1 MSVKPLTLFSLSA
14 ALLLAPLAQTN
25 AQSPEP
31 TVQSLAAVRH
41 SAEAAVR
48 RELDPNLPGV
58 QLDAAELDT
67 RLRLPACT
75 TPLAADATLIRGAQ
89 ARVLVRVGCKSGAA
103 WNLNVPV
110 DIHRKSDVLV
120 LRRAVSRGES
130 LGAGDVTVQSRVL
143 PGLAS
148 PFVSRIEDL
157 SGRLT
162 RRAIPEG
169 TAVTADALEAALLI
183 HRGQSVTL
191 MASSGGLEVR
201 APGLAM
207 ADASAHQRV
216 RVRNLNS
223 LKIVEGVAD
232 TEGVVRV
239 TP

>member
-1 MSVKPLTLFSLSA
+1 LT
-14 ALLLAPLAQTN
+14 LLLASALVPMSLVLPAHG
-25 AQSPEP
+25 QSAD
-31 TVQSLAAVRH
+31 VSLQSLTAVTHAAD
-41 SAEAAVR
+41 AALR
-48 RELDPNLPGV
+48 RELDANLPGIELIAAP
-58 QLDAAELDT
+58 LDP
-67 RLRLPACT
+67 RLRLAACAAPLEASALPPRGAQTRVVVRVSCT
-75 TPLAADATLIRGAQ
+75 TPT
-89 ARVLVRVGCKSGAA
+89 
-103 WNLNVPV
+103 WNLNVLV
-110 DIHRKSDVLV
+110 DIRRKSDVLV
-120 LRRAVSRGES
+120 LRRAVARGES
-130 LGAGDVTVQSRVL
+130 IGAGDVTVQSRVL

-157 SGRLT
+157 AGRLT
-162 RRAIPEG
+162 RRPIPQG

-191 MASSGGLEVR
+191 TASTAGIDVR